1 MNVLTVRHISK
12 TYAAQPQPAVENIS
26 FSLRKGELLGLVGE
40 SGSGKTTLL
49 RLVAGLEDSD
59 SGQILLKN
67 EPVAGP
73 LRRLVPGHPH
83 IRLVHQDFKLSPNIT
98 VLENIAYALRTYDAA
113 YRESRLTQVMRLCEL
128 TGLQHRLP
136 RQLSG
141 GEMQRAALATALAD
155 EPALLLLDEPFS
167 NVDAVRRQTL
177 RHEITDILRRSRTT
191 AIFVTHDT
199 AEALA
204 LSDRVA
210 VLQSGGIVQIGTPRQ
225 VYSQPVSPYVAS
237 LFGHAN
243 VFPAGDL
250 QKIRLPASQMPGF
263 QANASLCI
271 RAENIALAPK
281 ADADFAGKLLKT
293 SYLGMYEIWEVELTE
308 EMKWQVLAFG
318 NILFPDRK
326 VFLKV
331 DWAKAHMFQKRCP

>member
-12 TYAAQPQPAVENIS
+12 TYAGQPRPAVENIS

-49 RLVAGLEDSD
+49 RLVAGLEDAD
-59 SGQILLKN
+59 EGTIRLKN
-67 EPVAGP
+67 EAVTGP
-73 LRRLVPGHPH
+73 LRHLVPGHPH
-83 IRLVHQDFKLSPNIT
+83 IRLVHQDFKLSPNIS
-98 VLENIAYALRTYDAA
+98 VRENIAYALRTYDAA
-113 YRESRLTQVMRLCEL
+113 YRENRLTQVMQLCEL
-128 TGLQHRLP
+128 TSLQHKLP

-177 RHEITDILRRSRTT
+177 RHGITDILRRSRTT

-210 VLQSGGIVQIGTPRQ
+210 VLHSGGIVQIGTPRH
-225 VYSQPVSPYVAS
+225 VYSQPDSPYVAS
-237 LFGHAN
+237 LFGCAN
-243 VFPAGDL
+243 ICPARNL

-263 QANASLCI
+263 RPDALLCI
-271 RAENIALAPK
+271 RAENIAVVSEP
-281 ADADFAGKLLKT
+281 DADFAGKLLKT
-293 SYLGMYEIWEVELTE
+293 NYLGMYELWDVELTKKI
-308 EMKWQVLAFG
+308 KWQVLAFG
-318 NILFPDRK
+318 NIRVPKREI
-326 VFLKV
+326 FLKV
-331 DWAKAHMFQKRCP
+331 DWTQAHTFRR